1 MKANT
6 DSNSQMTQRRRRAR
20 EAQQQVADQY
30 GRPGGVMH
38 IKRVTISIILALS
51 AAGSI
56 AAGSAL
62 PATAASASVGTHAT
76 PFSFYHG

>member
-1 MKANT
+1 
-6 DSNSQMTQRRRRAR
+6 
-20 EAQQQVADQY
+20 
-30 GRPGGVMH
+30 MH

-62 PATAASASVGTHAT
+62 PATAAAAPVASHAI
-76 PFSFYHG
+76 PYSFYHN